1 MIISGHNE
9 HFSGR
14 LKYRREEVGG
24 DPMLLLDFKVMNHE
38 KKNARS
44 GVSIQFR
51 MLYCVYKV
59 LNTTYFNNKYLQVM
73 RVKRFIIDVLL
84 LFTKKSVCM
93 IGEKN
98 CIFKS
103 LVLGSKL
110 ASKERRN
117 FFEIPAT

>member
-24 DPMLLLDFKVMNHE
+24 DPMLLDFKVMNHE

-84 LFTKKSVCM
+84 LFTRKSVCM
-93 IGEKN
+93 IEEKKN

-110 ASKERRN
+110 ARKE
-117 FFEIPAT
+117 

>member
-24 DPMLLLDFKVMNHE
+24 DPMLLDFKVMNHE

-59 LNTTYFNNKYLQVM
+59 LNTTYFNIGRLLIATEYETYL
-73 RVKRFIIDVLL
+73 KNPIKSKNSLEISAWLG
-84 LFTKKSVCM
+84 SVC
-93 IGEKN
+93 
-98 CIFKS
+98 S
-103 LVLGSKL
+103 V
-110 ASKERRN
+110 
-117 FFEIPAT
+117 

>member
-1 MIISGHNE
+1 
-9 HFSGR
+9 
-14 LKYRREEVGG
+14 
-24 DPMLLLDFKVMNHE
+24 MLLLDFKVMNHE

-93 IGEKN
+93 IGEKIAFLKALFWAQN
-98 CIFKS
+98 W
-103 LVLGSKL
+103 LGKNDGSFLKFL
-110 ASKERRN
+110 PPS
-117 FFEIPAT
+117 FFL

>member
-44 GVSIQFR
+44 GVSIQFIER
-51 MLYCVYKV
+51 VCIQYV
-59 LNTTYFNNKYLQVM
+59 LNNYKYFLKTG
-73 RVKRFIIDVLL
+73 VKD
-84 LFTKKSVCM
+84 S
-93 IGEKN
+93 
-98 CIFKS
+98 
-103 LVLGSKL
+103 
-110 ASKERRN
+110 
-117 FFEIPAT
+117 

>member
-24 DPMLLLDFKVMNHE
+24 DPMLLLLLDFKVMNHE

-93 IGEKN
+93 IGGK
-98 CIFKS
+98 
-103 LVLGSKL
+103 KL
-110 ASKERRN
+110 H
-117 FFEIPAT
+117 F

>member
-1 MIISGHNE
+1 M
-9 HFSGR
+9 
-14 LKYRREEVGG
+14 
-24 DPMLLLDFKVMNHE
+24 LLDFKVMNHE

-59 LNTTYFNNKYLQVM
+59 LNTTYFNNKYLPLM

-93 IGEKN
+93 YDRGKKN

-110 ASKERRN
+110 ASKERRK

>member
-24 DPMLLLDFKVMNHE
+24 DPMLLDFKVMNHD

-59 LNTTYFNNKYLQVM
+59 LNTTL
-73 RVKRFIIDVLL
+73 IIN
-84 LFTKKSVCM
+84 
-93 IGEKN
+93 IYQ
-98 CIFKS
+98 
-103 LVLGSKL
+103 
-110 ASKERRN
+110 
-117 FFEIPAT
+117 

>member
-84 LFTKKSVCM
+84 LFTRKSVCM
-93 IGEKN
+93 IEEKKN

-110 ASKERRN
+110 ARKE
-117 FFEIPAT
+117 